1 MLSKS
6 LPGNDKRRKN
16 QQQTK
21 DKTNKDLKVFFIQVE
36 IKLNK
41 KKSESYD
48 SVFLEEIFYATIQ
61 IICSVM

>member
-1 MLSKS
+1 MVSKS

>member
-6 LPGNDKRRKN
+6 LQGNDKRRKD

-41 KKSESYD
+41 KKSESYY
-48 SVFLEEIFYATIQ
+48 SVFLEEILYAIIQ